1 MMHYLDHIM
10 EMPCRVGK
18 VLQAYRIENLFHIHI
33 PNLREILAKL
43 YVLGVS
49 RLNDLPQ
56 SKNST
61 TPERAIL
68 SAQNSVPTFG
78 FGNE

>member
-1 MMHYLDHIM
+1 MSSRKG
-10 EMPCRVGK
+10 PAGVSNRK
-18 VLQAYRIENLFHIHI
+18 PI
-33 PNLREILAKL
+33 PYPYPQFAGLNMREILAKL

-49 RLNDLPQ
+49 RLNELPQ